1 MLSVF
6 GTVDRLT
13 TEEHLSVY
21 FFGWC
26 CFVQIVAS
34 PKLNTQ
40 FTLLFWTCHPL
51 PLVSRSFLMAKMMT
65 TCTNTLHTSC
75 VLQSAFMWGRDECEG
90 TSSAQREHCQN
101 YVLCHLWNYD
111 MYPFKHNLDN
121 TYTFY
126 QKISMLLGKQK
137 KKPKNKKKRSNRGR
151 HKMTYFFFQRQ
162 SQNHFQE
169 EYKKSCSNKKKS
181 YSTCKHKT
189 NCV

>member
-137 KKPKNKKKRSNRGR
+137 KKTKKQKKEKQSRKTQNDL
-151 HKMTYFFFQRQ
+151 FFFPETISESFPRR
-162 SQNHFQE
+162 
-169 EYKKSCSNKKKS
+169 
-181 YSTCKHKT
+181 
-189 NCV
+189 V

>member
-21 FFGWC
+21 FFGCC

-65 TCTNTLHTSC
+65 TCTNTLHISC
-75 VLQSAFMWGRDECEG
+75 VLQSAFMWERDECEG

-137 KKPKNKKKRSNRGR
+137 KTKKPKKLELVLLIIFWYSFIYRLSTDSRTSGSFQKIW
-151 HKMTYFFFQRQ
+151 FFF
-162 SQNHFQE
+162 FLKKIDVE
-169 EYKKSCSNKKKS
+169 ELQ
-181 YSTCKHKT
+181 
-189 NCV
+189 